1 MDFRQ
6 LVKARYSVRKYL
18 ERPVEAE
25 KIDLVLEAA
34 RLAPTAAN
42 YQPFRLMV
50 IQDAG
55 ARKALAPAYNRSWF
69 YTAPIIVV
77 VCGVPGEAWVRAD
90 GFSCLEIDAAI
101 VADHLIL
108 QATELG
114 LGTCW
119 IADFKPEP
127 LREALALPAELVPLL
142 LIPLGYPGSQRRPKK
157 RRPLTELVYRG
168 DVQGERTTAGSGL

>member
-1 MDFRQ
+1 MDFRR

-18 ERPVEAE
+18 EKSVEAE

-42 YQPFRLMV
+42 QQPFRLIV
-50 IQDAG
+50 VQDDG
-55 ARKALAPAYNRSWF
+55 TKKALAPAYNRSWF
-69 YTAPIIVV
+69 YTAPVIIV

-90 GFSCLEIDAAI
+90 GFSCLEIDVAI
-101 VADHLIL
+101 VADHVIL

-119 IADFKPEP
+119 IADFKPESV
-127 LREALALPAELVPLL
+127 REALALPAELVPLL
-142 LIPLGYPGSQRRPKK
+142 LIPLGYPGGQRRPKK

-168 DVQGERTTAGSGL
+168 ELGGKRTTAGSGL